1 MSGPK
6 PGNPDPN
13 PDPEPEPDP
22 EPSGGE
28 RRLLDRAPGARFVVP
43 PPSAVASARGVSA
56 RGLAIAVIVAGAGA
70 LVFFVL
76 GQLDF
81 GPGLLAVA
89 AFTGW
94 MTAVA
99 LVDLGGGAGLRPG
112 PGRIAVA
119 AGLAAGAILAA
130 ILLDWAWAG
139 VQGGVLGPLDYISQR
154 YGPAAVLDVGVAAL
168 LAGLH
173 AR

>member
-1 MSGPK
+1 MSGP
-6 PGNPDPN
+6 NPDN
-13 PDPEPEPDP
+13 PD
-22 EPSGGE
+22 PSGGE
-28 RRLLDRAPGARFVVP
+28 RRRLDRAPGVRFVAP
-43 PPSAVASARGVSA
+43 PRAAAARGRGASA
-56 RGLAIAVIVAGAGA
+56 RGLAIAILVAGAGA
-70 LVFFVL
+70 LIFFVL

-99 LVDLGGGAGLRPG
+99 LVDLGGGAGLLPG

-119 AGLAAGAILAA
+119 AGLAGGAILAA

-154 YGPAAVLDVGVAAL
+154 YGPVAVLDIGVAAL